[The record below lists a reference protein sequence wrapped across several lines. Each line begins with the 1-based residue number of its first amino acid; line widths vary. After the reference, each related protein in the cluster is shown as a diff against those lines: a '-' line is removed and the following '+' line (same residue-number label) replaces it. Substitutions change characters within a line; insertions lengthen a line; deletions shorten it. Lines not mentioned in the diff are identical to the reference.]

1 MDAGESPLLTVITMW
16 AAVAWADGVL
26 APAEADS
33 LHRLIDGAQLG
44 DAERAA
50 ATRLLA
56 APVALPVG
64 TVMAMSPESR
74 KGVYRAACRIAL
86 VDLRFARSERSTLHK
101 LRDLLTIPA
110 DVAIEIEADVP
121 GMAQARVEG

>member
-26 APAEADS
+26 ADAEADS
-33 LHRLIDGAQLG
+33 LHRLIAGAHLG
-44 DAERAA
+44 DVERAA
-50 ATRLLA
+50 AIRLLE
-56 APVALPVG
+56 APVALPAG
-64 TVMAMSPESR
+64 TVMAMSPEAR
-74 KGVYRAACRIAL
+74 TGVYRAACRIAL
-86 VDLRFARSERSTLHK
+86 VDLRFARSERTILHR

-110 DVAIEIEADVP
+110 DVATEIEADVP

>member
-26 APAEADS
+26 ADAEADS
-33 LHRLIDGAQLG
+33 LHRLIAGAQLG
-44 DAERAA
+44 DAEGDA
-50 ATRLLA
+50 ATRLLEG
-56 APVALPVG
+56 PVALPAG
-64 TVMAMSPESR
+64 TVMAMSPEAR

-86 VDLRFARSERSTLHK
+86 VDLRFARSERTTLHR

-110 DVAIEIEADVP
+110 DVATEIEADVP

>member
-26 APAEADS
+26 ADAEADS
-33 LHRLIDGAQLG
+33 LHRLIAGAQLG
-44 DAERAA
+44 DPERAA
-50 ATRLLA
+50 ATRLLE
-56 APVALPVG
+56 APVALPAG

-86 VDLRFARSERSTLHK
+86 VDLRFARSERTTLHK

-110 DVAIEIEADVP
+110 DVATEIEADVP